1 LPHPIRELDL
11 GPETAGFPESA
22 STTAAPSSGASA
34 LPTSISKPG
43 GIGDPIPLAHRLTA
57 LWARMIDAP
66 LEKIIEDDCRDQAQ
80 ALLAEMNKAAVRP
93 GDLDVMAA
101 IRAVA
106 VGLDLEPPVG
116 AALRIY
122 LKVLGELPLALLR
135 ESTQRIIETYVYPSF
150 PKPGEWINRG
160 ADGLQLIERA
170 RLMCRIYE
178 QRRRV
183 AELYYGKILQERRAT
198 KARQAPAQE
207 QPLDE
212 DRFTLD

>member
-1 LPHPIRELDL
+1 
-11 GPETAGFPESA
+11 
-22 STTAAPSSGASA
+22 
-34 LPTSISKPG
+34 
-43 GIGDPIPLAHRLTA
+43 
-57 LWARMIDAP
+57 MIDAP
-66 LEKIIEDDCRDQAQ
+66 LEKIIEDDCRDQAE

-122 LKVLGELPLALLR
+122 LKVLGELPLALLWG
-135 ESTQRIIETYVYPSF
+135 STQRIIETYVYPSF

-183 AELYYGKILQERRAT
+183 AELYYGKTLQERRAT
-198 KARQAPAQE
+198 KAHQAPAQE